1 MSLPED
7 TILVNRYRID
17 GLLAHG
23 GMGAIYRAFD
33 TNLNMPVAIKENFFH
48 TPQRIAQF
56 KQEAL
61 ILARLRH
68 PALPRVI
75 HHFSFEGQQYLVMDF
90 VEGEDLWEIIKRRGQ
105 PLDERTA
112 LTTMVQVCQ
121 AVNYLHQQHP
131 PVIHRDIK
139 PQNIKITPAGQ
150 AVLVDFGIAKQL
162 TEEAEQTQ
170 TGAQAATPGFS
181 PPEQYS
187 HSGTTPA
194 SDVYALG
201 ATLYAIV
208 TGKKPPNSVS
218 LMVDS
223 VKFKAPNVL
232 NPSISS
238 PTNQAIIQAMQ
249 PRPQLR
255 PQSVT
260 EWRHQLEAVLRT
272 LPQPGLDET
281 FVAAPPKMDKTL
293 VEAAASPA
301 RGPETT
307 FWLVDSRGAGYP
319 LSEQPLRIGRHL
331 DADVVIDDLNVSRSH
346 ALVKIE
352 GARCLVLDEASA
364 NGTFLNGRRLGQDW
378 APFIQGDA
386 LIVGPAR
393 FYLTATRPMKIATP
407 RHKSDPETGP
417 PSPQLATTTDKIEIP
432 TPVSAGST
440 ARNETS
446 PKSRG
451 MRLFLLAAILL
462 ALLLLGGYVWF
473 KPNPLAT
480 LSFGFGHPAAGVAAT
495 TPAPAATDTGDE
507 FPVQVQAAATT
518 PSPPP
523 DSTPAVTDTPIIM
536 VTPQTAT
543 PRSVASDSL
552 VRATASISAAPGTAP
567 ETATATSTFP
577 PQATATAAPSPTK
590 IAQAATRQPAA
601 DSGPTAIPLKS
612 SVSRAELGRVE
623 VIDVDINPRNPAE
636 VYALVKGDGIYK
648 SINDGA
654 GPWARIDLNGA
665 SITTLAIDPQNPLR
679 LYAPTWN
686 AVLKSEDG
694 GNTWEPKTNGLL
706 ANRAVDTVTI
716 HPDSPNLLYAG
727 IGETLVVSI
736 DHGEN
741 WSSAEYGHGLGVSR
755 LTQIVVDP
763 FQPDTIT
770 VAGLAGSLYKSTD
783 GGRNF
788 VQLPVNVGRG
798 AFTLA
803 AHPSRPNVYLV
814 GINSWD
820 AGMLKTENGL
830 DYRSVSE
837 GLVYGGADSAYSA
850 LAIAPADGNVV
861 YAGSGFES
869 NPDSKGIFKSTNAGE
884 SWTRINRGLA
894 VNPDTNFPYY
904 VKSMVVHPTNA
915 NIVYAATGSGLY
927 KSSDGGQSW
936 ALQ

>member
-7 TILVNRYRID
+7 TLLENRYRID

-33 TNLNMPVAIKENFFH
+33 TNLNTPVAIKENFFQ

-90 VEGEDLWEIIKRRGQ
+90 IEGENLWEIVERRGE

-121 AVNYLHQQHP
+121 AVSYLHQQYP

-150 AVLVDFGIAKQL
+150 AVLVDFGIAKQV
-162 TEEAEQTQ
+162 TDDAEQTQ

-187 HSGTTPA
+187 GSGTTSA

-201 ATLYAIV
+201 ATLYAIL

-218 LMVDS
+218 LMVGS
-223 VKFKAPNVL
+223 AKFKAPNLL
-232 NPSISS
+232 NPALSS
-238 PTNQAIIQAMQ
+238 PTNQAIIHAMQ

-260 EWRHQLEAVLRT
+260 EWRHQLEAALRVLP
-272 LPQPGLDET
+272 LPAKDET
-281 FVAAPPKMDKTL
+281 LVSVPPTKKDETL
-293 VEAAASPA
+293 VEATISPV
-301 RGPETT
+301 RLPETA
-307 FWLVDSRGAGYP
+307 FWLVDSRGVGYS
-319 LSEQPLRIGRHL
+319 LSAEPLRIGRHPE
-331 DADVVIDDLNVSRSH
+331 ADVMIEDINVSRFH
-346 ALVKIE
+346 AQVKIE
-352 GARCLVLDEASA
+352 DTRCLVLDETSA
-364 NGTFLNGRRLGQDW
+364 NGTFLNGHRLGQDW
-378 APFIQGDA
+378 YPFNQGDA
-386 LIVGPAR
+386 LVVGPAR
-393 FYLTATRPMKIATP
+393 FYLTTTRPVKIATP
-407 RHKSDPETGP
+407 RNKNNYEANQ
-417 PSPQLATTTDKIEIP
+417 PSPQKIITTDKVAAARSFSGE
-432 TPVSAGST
+432 SADQP
-440 ARNETS
+440 EK
-446 PKSRG
+446 PQKS
-451 MRLFLLAAILL
+451 MALMLFISAAILL
-462 ALLLLGGYVWF
+462 ALLLLGGYLLWF
-473 KPNPLAT
+473 NPNALDDA
-480 LSFGFGHPAAGVAAT
+480 LSGAGQSMAGVTSVLLPSPTATPGAAMAQVQA
-495 TPAPAATDTGDE
+495 TPTVSAQPAAT
-507 FPVQVQAAATT
+507 
-518 PSPPP
+518 
-523 DSTPAVTDTPIIM
+523 VTDTPTPIIM
-536 VTPQTAT
+536 VTPLIVT
-543 PRSVASDSL
+543 PQAKASDSL
-552 VRATASISAAPGTAP
+552 VNATVSKTAQPNTPTRIVTVTPTQKITVTASP
-567 ETATATSTFP
+567 TATVVDRVV
-577 PQATATAAPSPTK
+577 
-590 IAQAATRQPAA
+590 TRQPAM
-601 DSGPTAIPLKS
+601 DRGPTPIPLKAS
-612 SVSRAELGRVE
+612 ASVPELGRVE

-636 VYALVKGDGIYK
+636 IYALVKGDGIYK
-648 SINDGA
+648 SVNAGD
-654 GPWARIDLNGA
+654 GPWARVDLDGA

-694 GNTWEPKTNGLL
+694 GNTWEAQTNGLV
-706 ANRAVDTVTI
+706 ANRAVDALTI
-716 HPDSPNLLYAG
+716 HPNTPNLLYAG
-727 IGETLVVSI
+727 VGETLVVSV

-741 WSSAEYGHGLGVSR
+741 WSSAEYGQGLGVSR
-755 LTQIVVDP
+755 LTEIVVDP
-763 FQPDTIT
+763 FQPDTVT

-798 AFTLA
+798 AFGLA
-803 AHPSRPNVYLV
+803 AHPSRSGVYLV

-820 AGMLKTENGL
+820 AGILKTDNGL
-830 DYRSVSE
+830 EFRSVSE
-837 GLVYGGADSAYSA
+837 GLIYGGADSAYSA

-884 SWTRINRGLA
+884 SWVRINRGLA
-894 VNPDTNFPYY
+894 VNPDTGYPYY

-927 KSSDGGQSW
+927 KSSDGGQNW
-936 ALQ
+936 ELQ